1 MKRKFMQESGVFMNK
16 RVYNKTFGKIVRT
29 LGFIF
34 ILVSSV
40 FLAVQLI
47 LTYQTLP
54 FIENLLPYAELVN
67 DAIAPYAFIS
77 EYAVL
82 ALIVGEILILWAI
95 RRGLILRVL
104 LTVTLIFLFVENSFA
119 GQSVLVPIAVDS
131 PAWLGNILGFI
142 EGPFEQLVALSEYII
157 PGVTVA
163 VPFLLWVL
171 YAYKKPGRFS
181 IFMLR
186 LGSITLF
193 LAIAMLIV
201 KNLFVPSLQDVEVYG
216 TITTVFYI
224 LTYLLNAVGGVFGTL
239 GFARK

>member
-1 MKRKFMQESGVFMNK
+1 MNK
-16 RVYNKTFGKIVRT
+16 RVYNKAFGKIMRT
-29 LGFIF
+29 LGFMLV
-34 ILVSSV
+34 LVSSV
-40 FLAVQLI
+40 FLAVELI

-54 FIENLLPYAELVN
+54 FIETLLPYAQMVS
-67 DAIAPYAFIS
+67 DFTSQYAFIS

-82 ALIVGEILILWAI
+82 ALIVGEIFILWAI
-95 RRGLILRVL
+95 RKGLILRVL
-104 LTVTLIFLFVENSFA
+104 LTLTLVFLFVENSFS

-157 PGVTVA
+157 PAVTVA

-181 IFMLR
+181 LFMLR

-201 KNLFVPSLQDVEVYG
+201 KNLFVPSLADVEIYG
-216 TITTVFYI
+216 TITTVLYI
-224 LTYLLNAVGGVFGTL
+224 LTYLLNAIGGLFGTL

>member
-1 MKRKFMQESGVFMNK
+1 MNK
-16 RVYNKTFGKIVRT
+16 RVYNKAFGKIVRT
-29 LGFIF
+29 LGFLLV
-34 ILVSSV
+34 LVSSV

-54 FIENLLPYAELVN
+54 FIETLLPYADMAN
-67 DAIAPYAFIS
+67 DFIAPYAFIG
-77 EYAVL
+77 EYAIL
-82 ALIVGEILILWAI
+82 ALIVGQIFLLWAI
-95 RRGLILRVL
+95 RRGVILRVI
-104 LTVTLIFLFVENSFA
+104 LTVTLVFLFVENSFS
-119 GQSVLVPIAVDS
+119 GQSVLVPIAVQS
-131 PAWLGNILGFI
+131 PAWLGNVLGFI
-142 EGPFEQLVALSEYII
+142 EGPFEQLTSLSEYII

-181 IFMLR
+181 LFMLR

-201 KNLFVPSLQDVEVYG
+201 QNQFVPTLGDVEIYG
-216 TITTVFYI
+216 TINTVLYI
-224 LTYLLNAVGGVFGTL
+224 LTYLLNAIGGLFGTL

>member
-1 MKRKFMQESGVFMNK
+1 MNK
-16 RVYNKTFGKIVRT
+16 RVYNKAFGKIVRT
-29 LGFIF
+29 LGFLL

-54 FIENLLPYAELVN
+54 FIDSLVPFADMVN
-67 DAIAPYAFIS
+67 DVVAPYAFLS

-82 ALIVGEILILWAI
+82 ALIVGQIFILWAI

-104 LTVTLIFLFVENSFA
+104 LTVTLVFLFVENSFA
-119 GQSVLVPIAVDS
+119 GESVLVPIAVDS
-131 PAWLGNILGFI
+131 PSWLSNVLGFI
-142 EGPFEQLVALSEYII
+142 EGPFDQLVALSEYII

-181 IFMLR
+181 LFMLR

-201 KNLFVPSLQDVEVYG
+201 QELFVPSLGDVEIYG
-216 TITTVFYI
+216 TINTVLYI
-224 LTYLLNAVGGVFGTL
+224 LTYLLNALGGVFGTL

>member
-1 MKRKFMQESGVFMNK
+1 MNK
-16 RVYNKTFGKIVRT
+16 RVYNKAFGKIVRT
-29 LGFIF
+29 LGFMLV
-34 ILVSSV
+34 LVSSV
-40 FLAVQLI
+40 FLAVELI

-54 FIENLLPYAELVN
+54 FIETLLPYAQMVS
-67 DAIAPYAFIS
+67 DFTSQYVFIS
-77 EYAVL
+77 QYAVL
-82 ALIVGEILILWAI
+82 ALIVGQIFILWAI
-95 RRGLILRVL
+95 RKGLILRVL
-104 LTVTLIFLFVENSFA
+104 LTLTLVFLFVENSFS

-157 PGVTVA
+157 PAVTVA

-201 KNLFVPSLQDVEVYG
+201 KNLFVPSLADVEIYG
-216 TITTVFYI
+216 TITTVLYI
-224 LTYLLNAVGGVFGTL
+224 LTYLLNAIGGLFGTL

>member
-1 MKRKFMQESGVFMNK
+1 MNK
-16 RVYNKTFGKIVRT
+16 RVYNKAFGKIVRT
-29 LGFIF
+29 LGFLL

-54 FIENLLPYAELVN
+54 FIDSLVPFADMVN
-67 DAIAPYAFIS
+67 DVVAPYAFLS

-82 ALIVGEILILWAI
+82 ALIVGQIFILWAI

-104 LTVTLIFLFVENSFA
+104 LTVTLVFLFVENSFA
-119 GQSVLVPIAVDS
+119 GESVLVPIAVDS
-131 PAWLGNILGFI
+131 PSWLGNVLGFI
-142 EGPFEQLVALSEYII
+142 EGPFDQLVALSEYII

-181 IFMLR
+181 LFMLR

-201 KNLFVPSLQDVEVYG
+201 QELFVPSLGDVEIYG
-216 TITTVFYI
+216 TINTVLYI
-224 LTYLLNAVGGVFGTL
+224 LTYLLNALGGVFGTL

>member
-1 MKRKFMQESGVFMNK
+1 MNK
-16 RVYNKTFGKIVRT
+16 RVYNKAFGKIVRT
-29 LGFIF
+29 LGFLL

-54 FIENLLPYAELVN
+54 FIESLVPFADMVN
-67 DAIAPYAFIS
+67 DVVAPYAFLS

-82 ALIVGEILILWAI
+82 ALIVGQIFILWAI

-104 LTVTLIFLFVENSFA
+104 LTVTLVFLFVENSFA
-119 GQSVLVPIAVDS
+119 GESVLVPIAVDS
-131 PAWLGNILGFI
+131 PAWLGNVLGFI
-142 EGPFEQLVALSEYII
+142 EGPFDQLVALSEYII

-181 IFMLR
+181 LFMLR

-201 KNLFVPSLQDVEVYG
+201 QELFVPSLGDVEIYG
-216 TITTVFYI
+216 TINTVLYI
-224 LTYLLNAVGGVFGTL
+224 LTYLLNALGGVLGTL

>member
-1 MKRKFMQESGVFMNK
+1 MNK
-16 RVYNKTFGKIVRT
+16 RVYNKAFGKIMRT
-29 LGFIF
+29 LGFMLV
-34 ILVSSV
+34 LVSSV
-40 FLAVQLI
+40 FLAVELI

-54 FIENLLPYAELVN
+54 FIETLLPYAQMVS
-67 DAIAPYAFIS
+67 DFTSQYAFIS

-82 ALIVGEILILWAI
+82 ALIVGEIFILWAI
-95 RRGLILRVL
+95 RKGLILRVL
-104 LTVTLIFLFVENSFA
+104 LTLTLVFLFVENSFS

-157 PGVTVA
+157 PAVTVA

-181 IFMLR
+181 LFMLR

-201 KNLFVPSLQDVEVYG
+201 KNLFVPSLADIEIVG
-216 TITTVFYI
+216 MITTVLYI
-224 LTYLLNAVGGVFGTL
+224 LTYLLNAVGGLFGTL

>member
-1 MKRKFMQESGVFMNK
+1 MNK
-16 RVYNKTFGKIVRT
+16 RVYNKAFGKIVRT
-29 LGFIF
+29 LGFLL

-54 FIENLLPYAELVN
+54 FIESLVPFADMVN
-67 DAIAPYAFIS
+67 DVVAPYAFLS

-82 ALIVGEILILWAI
+82 ALIVGQIFILWAI

-104 LTVTLIFLFVENSFA
+104 LTVTLVFLFVENSFA
-119 GQSVLVPIAVDS
+119 GESVLVPIAVDS
-131 PAWLGNILGFI
+131 PAWLGNVLGFI
-142 EGPFEQLVALSEYII
+142 EGPFDQLVALSEYII

-181 IFMLR
+181 LFMLR

-201 KNLFVPSLQDVEVYG
+201 QELFVPSLGDVEIYG
-216 TITTVFYI
+216 TINTVLYI
-224 LTYLLNAVGGVFGTL
+224 LTYLLNALGGVFGTL

>member
-1 MKRKFMQESGVFMNK
+1 MNK
-16 RVYNKTFGKIVRT
+16 RVYNKAFGKIVRT
-29 LGFIF
+29 LGFLL

-54 FIENLLPYAELVN
+54 FIDSLVPFADMVN
-67 DAIAPYAFIS
+67 DVVAPYAFLS

-82 ALIVGEILILWAI
+82 ALIVGQIFILWAI

-104 LTVTLIFLFVENSFA
+104 LTVTLVFLFVENSFA
-119 GQSVLVPIAVDS
+119 GESVLVPIAVDS
-131 PAWLGNILGFI
+131 PSWLGNVLGFI
-142 EGPFEQLVALSEYII
+142 EGPFDQLVALSEYII

-171 YAYKKPGRFS
+171 YTYKKPGRFS
-181 IFMLR
+181 LFMLR

-201 KNLFVPSLQDVEVYG
+201 QELFVPSLGDVEIYG
-216 TITTVFYI
+216 TINTVLYI
-224 LTYLLNAVGGVFGTL
+224 LTYLLNALGGVFGTL

>member
-1 MKRKFMQESGVFMNK
+1 MNK
-16 RVYNKTFGKIVRT
+16 RVYNKAFGKIVRT
-29 LGFIF
+29 LGFLL

-54 FIENLLPYAELVN
+54 FIETLLPFADMVN
-67 DAIAPYAFIS
+67 DVVAPYAFLS

-82 ALIVGEILILWAI
+82 ALIVGQIFILWAI

-104 LTVTLIFLFVENSFA
+104 LTVTLVFLFVENSFA
-119 GQSVLVPIAVDS
+119 GESVLVPIAVDS
-131 PAWLGNILGFI
+131 PAWLGNVLGFI
-142 EGPFEQLVALSEYII
+142 EGPFDQLVALSEYII

-181 IFMLR
+181 LFMLR

-201 KNLFVPSLQDVEVYG
+201 QELFVPSLGDVEIYG
-216 TITTVFYI
+216 TINTVLYI
-224 LTYLLNAVGGVFGTL
+224 LTYLLNALGGVFGTL

>member
-1 MKRKFMQESGVFMNK
+1 MNK
-16 RVYNKTFGKIVRT
+16 RVYNKAFGKIVRT
-29 LGFIF
+29 LGFM
-34 ILVSSV
+34 LVLISSV
-40 FLAVQLI
+40 FLAVELI

-54 FIENLLPYAELVN
+54 FIETLLPYAQMVS
-67 DAIAPYAFIS
+67 DFTSQYAFIS
-77 EYAVL
+77 QYAVL
-82 ALIVGEILILWAI
+82 ALVVGQIFILWAI
-95 RRGLILRVL
+95 RKGLILRVL
-104 LTVTLIFLFVENSFA
+104 LTLTLVFLFVENSFS

-157 PGVTVA
+157 PAVTVA

-201 KNLFVPSLQDVEVYG
+201 KNLFVPSLADVEIYG
-216 TITTVFYI
+216 TITTVLYI
-224 LTYLLNAVGGVFGTL
+224 LTYLLNAIGGLFGTL

>member
-1 MKRKFMQESGVFMNK
+1 MNK
-16 RVYNKTFGKIVRT
+16 RVYNKAFGKIVRT
-29 LGFIF
+29 LGFM
-34 ILVSSV
+34 LVLISSV
-40 FLAVQLI
+40 FLAVELI

-54 FIENLLPYAELVN
+54 FIETLLPYAQMVS
-67 DAIAPYAFIS
+67 DFTSQYAFIS
-77 EYAVL
+77 QYAVL
-82 ALIVGEILILWAI
+82 ALIVGQIFILWAI
-95 RRGLILRVL
+95 RKGLILRVL
-104 LTVTLIFLFVENSFA
+104 LTLTLVFLFVENSFS

-157 PGVTVA
+157 PAVTVA

-201 KNLFVPSLQDVEVYG
+201 KNLFVPSLADVEIYG
-216 TITTVFYI
+216 TITTVLYI
-224 LTYLLNAVGGVFGTL
+224 LTYLLNAIGGLFGTL

>member
-1 MKRKFMQESGVFMNK
+1 MNK
-16 RVYNKTFGKIVRT
+16 RVYNKAFGKIVRT
-29 LGFIF
+29 LGFLL

-54 FIENLLPYAELVN
+54 FIETLVPFADMVN
-67 DAIAPYAFIS
+67 DVVAPYAFLS

-82 ALIVGEILILWAI
+82 ALIVGQIFILWAI

-104 LTVTLIFLFVENSFA
+104 LTVTLVFLFVENSFA
-119 GQSVLVPIAVDS
+119 GESVLVPIAVDS
-131 PAWLGNILGFI
+131 PDWLGNVLGFI
-142 EGPFEQLVALSEYII
+142 EGPFDQLVALSEYII

-171 YAYKKPGRFS
+171 YAYKKPGRIS
-181 IFMLR
+181 LFMLR

-193 LAIAMLIV
+193 LAIALLIV
-201 KNLFVPSLQDVEVYG
+201 QELFVPSLGDVEIYG
-216 TITTVFYI
+216 TINTVLYI
-224 LTYLLNAVGGVFGTL
+224 LTYLLNALGGVFGTL

>member
-1 MKRKFMQESGVFMNK
+1 MNK
-16 RVYNKTFGKIVRT
+16 RVYNKVFGKIVRT
-29 LGFIF
+29 LGFLL

-54 FIENLLPYAELVN
+54 FIDSLVPFADMVN
-67 DAIAPYAFIS
+67 DVVAPYAFLS

-82 ALIVGEILILWAI
+82 ALIVGQIFILWAI

-104 LTVTLIFLFVENSFA
+104 LTVTLVFLFVENSFA
-119 GQSVLVPIAVDS
+119 GESVLVPIAVDS
-131 PAWLGNILGFI
+131 PSWLGNVLGFI
-142 EGPFEQLVALSEYII
+142 EGPFDQLVALSEYII

-181 IFMLR
+181 LFMLR

-201 KNLFVPSLQDVEVYG
+201 QELFVPSLGDVEIYG
-216 TITTVFYI
+216 TINTVLYI
-224 LTYLLNAVGGVFGTL
+224 LTYLLNALGGVFGTL

>member
-1 MKRKFMQESGVFMNK
+1 MNK
-16 RVYNKTFGKIVRT
+16 RVYNKAFGKIVRT
-29 LGFIF
+29 LGFIL
-34 ILVSSV
+34 ILISSV

-54 FIENLLPYAELVN
+54 FIATLLPYADMVN
-67 DAIAPYAFIS
+67 DMLAPYAFVS

-82 ALIVGEILILWAI
+82 ALIAGQIMILWAI
-95 RRGLILRVL
+95 RRGIILRVL
-104 LTVTLIFLFVENSFA
+104 LTVTLIFLFVENSLS

-131 PAWLGNILGFI
+131 PAWLGSALGFI
-142 EGPFEQLVALSEYII
+142 EGPFQQLVALSAYII

-186 LGSITLF
+186 LGAITLF
-193 LAIAMLIV
+193 LAILMLIV
-201 KNLFVPSLQDVEVYG
+201 QNLFVPSLQDVEIVG
-216 TITTVFYI
+216 TITTVLYI

>member
-1 MKRKFMQESGVFMNK
+1 MNK
-16 RVYNKTFGKIVRT
+16 RVYNKVFGKIVRT
-29 LGFIF
+29 LGFLL

-54 FIENLLPYAELVN
+54 FIDSLVPFADMVN
-67 DAIAPYAFIS
+67 DVVAPYSFLS

-82 ALIVGEILILWAI
+82 ALIVGQIFILWAI

-104 LTVTLIFLFVENSFA
+104 LTVTLVFLFVENSFA
-119 GQSVLVPIAVDS
+119 GESVLVPIAVDS
-131 PAWLGNILGFI
+131 PSWLSNVLGFI
-142 EGPFEQLVALSEYII
+142 EGPFDQLVALSEYII

-181 IFMLR
+181 LFMLR

-201 KNLFVPSLQDVEVYG
+201 QELFVPSLGDVEIYG
-216 TITTVFYI
+216 TINTVLYI
-224 LTYLLNAVGGVFGTL
+224 LTYLLNALGGVFGTL

>member
-1 MKRKFMQESGVFMNK
+1 MNK
-16 RVYNKTFGKIVRT
+16 RVYNKAFGKIVRT
-29 LGFIF
+29 LGFM
-34 ILVSSV
+34 LVLISSV
-40 FLAVQLI
+40 FLAVELI

-54 FIENLLPYAELVN
+54 FIETLLPYAQMVS
-67 DAIAPYAFIS
+67 DFTSQYAFIS
-77 EYAVL
+77 QYAVL
-82 ALIVGEILILWAI
+82 ALIVGQIFILWAI
-95 RRGLILRVL
+95 RKGLILRVL
-104 LTVTLIFLFVENSFA
+104 LTLTLVFLFVENSFS

-142 EGPFEQLVALSEYII
+142 EGPFEQLIALSEYII
-157 PGVTVA
+157 PAVTVA

-201 KNLFVPSLQDVEVYG
+201 KNLFVPSLADVEIYG
-216 TITTVFYI
+216 TITTVLYI
-224 LTYLLNAVGGVFGTL
+224 LTYLLNAIGGLFGTL

>member
-1 MKRKFMQESGVFMNK
+1 MNK
-16 RVYNKTFGKIVRT
+16 RVYNKAFGKIMRT
-29 LGFIF
+29 LGFMLV
-34 ILVSSV
+34 LVSSV
-40 FLAVQLI
+40 FLAVELI

-54 FIENLLPYAELVN
+54 FIETLLPYAQMVS
-67 DAIAPYAFIS
+67 DFTSQYTFIS

-82 ALIVGEILILWAI
+82 ALIVGEIFILWAI
-95 RRGLILRVL
+95 RKGLILRVL
-104 LTVTLIFLFVENSFA
+104 LTLTLVFLFVENSFS

-157 PGVTVA
+157 PAVTVA
-163 VPFLLWVL
+163 VPFSLWVL

-181 IFMLR
+181 LFMLR

-201 KNLFVPSLQDVEVYG
+201 KNLFVPSLADVEIYG
-216 TITTVFYI
+216 TITTVLYI
-224 LTYLLNAVGGVFGTL
+224 LTYLLNAIGGLFGTL